1 LSTGTLARRFIY
13 NRSYDRNLRSLRPTN
28 KLRAFL
34 AKVKET
40 MKKLLVLMVLASLA
54 APAWAAEDRDKI
66 VDRVD
71 SAATVLKEIMA
82 APDKGIPEEVI
93 GSAQCIAVVPSLLK
107 GGFVVGAAYGKG
119 VVTCRTQ
126 KGWSAPAFFRVEGG
140 SFGLQIGGQAV
151 DLVMLV
157 MNDNGMR
164 NLLSSKF
171 KIGADASAAAG
182 PVGRHA
188 EAATDWKMRAE
199 LLTYSRARGLFAGIT
214 LNGAVVR
221 QDKDDTRDFYGH
233 MVSFRSILTGLVA
246 PPKGSEPLLKAAAK
260 YGGTTPAKSSASEV
274 QPDSASPTHAAAAPA
289 ASGETSPAPIDQG
302 NPASDSQENPK

>member
-1 LSTGTLARRFIY
+1 
-13 NRSYDRNLRSLRPTN
+13 
-28 KLRAFL
+28 
-34 AKVKET
+34 
-40 MKKLLVLMVLASLA
+40 MKKLLVLVVLASLSA
-54 APAWAAEDRDKI
+54 AAWAAEDREKV

-71 SAATVLKEIMA
+71 AAATVLDEIMA
-82 APDKGIPEEVI
+82 APDKGIPEEVL

-119 VVTCRTQ
+119 VVTCRTE

-214 LNGAVVR
+214 LNGEVVK
-221 QDKDDTRDFYGH
+221 QDRDDTRNFYGR
-233 MVSFRSILTGLVA
+233 MVSFRSVLTGLVA
-246 PPKGSEPLLKAAAK
+246 PPAGSEPFLKAAAK
-260 YGGTTPAKSSASEV
+260 YGATSPVKSTATEVKPGPTGTQNQAQTQSPDAQPAK
-274 QPDSASPTHAAAAPA
+274 
-289 ASGETSPAPIDQG
+289 
-302 NPASDSQENPK
+302 